1 MDASEKISHR
11 QNTVRTDQA
20 NSLDSERYKRHK
32 VDRAQQTQEQQACD
46 VVRFRPNRNSPQQ
59 TSHLEGER
67 SVPGDQTIRHFAERT
82 CAGEALVDPEQPALI
97 GEGTI
102 TVLT

>member
-1 MDASEKISHR
+1 MDAAEKISHR

-46 VVRFRPNRNSPQQ
+46 VIRFRPNRNSPQQ
-59 TSHLEGER
+59 TSPLEGER
-67 SVPGDQTIRHFAERT
+67 SVPGVQTIRPFVERT
-82 CAGEALVDPEQPALI
+82 GTGEARVDPEQPALI
-97 GEGTI
+97 GNGSQGR
-102 TVLT
+102 